1 MVLLDSRVR
10 AVTLVWSAVVL
21 ASYYAANADYY
32 VAKVGSFLAFLK
44 PMLGG

>member
-1 MVLLDSRVR
+1 MRQHSKFLVL
-10 AVTLVWSAVVL
+10 ALVWSAVVL